1 MNKTSNF
8 LATVKENEYTR
19 IYGDPVE
26 YTSDRQS
33 KLPNCTQSQCS
44 KAKVELLISKWHI
57 NHIGQLFKFEEKQF
71 KNHTHHDNID
81 KRR

>member
-33 KLPNCTQSQCS
+33 KLPNCTQS
-44 KAKVELLISKWHI
+44 
-57 NHIGQLFKFEEKQF
+57 
-71 KNHTHHDNID
+71 
-81 KRR
+81 